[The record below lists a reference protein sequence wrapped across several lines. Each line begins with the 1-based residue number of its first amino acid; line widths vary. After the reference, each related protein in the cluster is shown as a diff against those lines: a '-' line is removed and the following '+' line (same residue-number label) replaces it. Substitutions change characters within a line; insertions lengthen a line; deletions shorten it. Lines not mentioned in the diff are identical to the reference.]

1 LIIILNDTE
10 EGVIDM
16 IQKKICMLGSFAVGK
31 TSLVRRFVE
40 NMFSDKYMT
49 TIGVKIE
56 KKVIEIKQRSLTLV
70 IWDIAGENGFHQI
83 QGTYLR
89 GMSGYIL
96 VVDKTRTSTLDIALN
111 IQKTVGQ
118 AFQNVPYILL
128 VNKMDLTGQW
138 DVQES
143 AIDKLHQEGWD
154 VFRTSAKTGQNVEEA
169 FNRLS
174 VKLLEE

>member
-1 LIIILNDTE
+1 
-10 EGVIDM
+10 M

-56 KKVIEIKQRSLTLV
+56 KKIVDIEQQSLTLI
-70 IWDIAGENGFHQI
+70 IWDVAGENGFHQI
-83 QGTYLR
+83 QSTYLR

-96 VVDKTRTSTLDIALN
+96 VADKTRISTLDTVIN
-111 IQKTVGQ
+111 IHKTVGQ
-118 AFQNVPYILL
+118 AFHDVPFVL
-128 VNKMDLTGQW
+128 VMNKMDLSGQW

-154 VFRTSAKTGQNVEEA
+154 IFRTSAKTGQNVEEA
-169 FNRLS
+169 FNQLA
-174 VKLLEE
+174 VKMLEK

>member
-1 LIIILNDTE
+1 
-10 EGVIDM
+10 M

-56 KKVIEIKQRSLTLV
+56 KKLIEIKQQNLTLV

-83 QGTYLR
+83 QSTYLR

-96 VVDKTRTSTLDIALN
+96 VVDKTRTSTLDIALK

-138 DVQES
+138 DIQES
-143 AIDKLHQEGWD
+143 IIDKMQQESWD
-154 VFRTSAKTGQNVEEA
+154 IFRTSAKTGQSVEEA
-169 FNRLS
+169 FDRLA
-174 VKLLEE
+174 VKMLDQ

>member
-1 LIIILNDTE
+1 
-10 EGVIDM
+10 M

-49 TIGVKIE
+49 TIGVKID
-56 KKVIEIKQRSLTLV
+56 KKIINIQQQSLTLI

-96 VVDKTRTSTLDIALN
+96 VADKTRISTLDTAIN
-111 IQKTVGQ
+111 IHKTVGQ
-118 AFQNVPYILL
+118 AFHDVPYLLL

-138 DVQES
+138 DIQES
-143 AIDKLHQEGWD
+143 AIDKLSQEGWD

-169 FNRLS
+169 FNQLA
-174 VKLLEE
+174 VKMLEQ

>member
-1 LIIILNDTE
+1 
-10 EGVIDM
+10 M

-49 TIGVKIE
+49 TIGVKID
-56 KKVIEIKQRSLTLV
+56 KKMIDIQQQSLTLV

-83 QGTYLR
+83 HGTYLR

-96 VVDKTRTSTLDIALN
+96 VADKTRTSTLDTVIN

-118 AFQNVPYILL
+118 AFHNVPCVLL
-128 VNKMDLTGQW
+128 MNKMDLTGQW
-138 DVQES
+138 DVEES
-143 AIDKLHQEGWD
+143 TIDKMQQEGWD
-154 VFRTSAKTGQNVEEA
+154 IFRTSAKTGQNVEEA
-169 FNRLS
+169 FN
-174 VKLLEE
+174 KLAVRMLEK

>member
-1 LIIILNDTE
+1 
-10 EGVIDM
+10 M

-49 TIGVKIE
+49 TIGVKID
-56 KKVIEIKQRSLTLV
+56 KKIINIQQQSLTLI

-96 VVDKTRTSTLDIALN
+96 VADKTRTSTLDNVIN
-111 IQKTVGQ
+111 IHKTVGQ
-118 AFQNVPYILL
+118 AFHNVPCVLL
-128 VNKMDLTGQW
+128 MNKMDLTGQW
-138 DVQES
+138 DIQES
-143 AIDKLHQEGWD
+143 TIDKMQQEGCD
-154 VFRTSAKTGQNVEEA
+154 IFKTSAKTGQNVEEA
-169 FNRLS
+169 FNRLAL
-174 VKLLEE
+174 KMLEP

>member
-1 LIIILNDTE
+1 
-10 EGVIDM
+10 M

-31 TSLVRRFVE
+31 SSLVRRFVE
-40 NMFSDKYMT
+40 NMFSEKYMT

-56 KKVIEIKQRSLTLV
+56 KKVIDLKNQSLTLV

-96 VVDKTRTSTLDIALN
+96 VADKTRTGTLDTVIN
-111 IQKTVGQ
+111 IHKTVGQ
-118 AFQNVPYILL
+118 AFRDVPFVLL
-128 VNKMDLTGQW
+128 MNKMDLTGQW

-143 AIDKLHQEGWD
+143 AIDKLSHEGWD
-154 VFRTSAKTGQNVEEA
+154 VFKTSAKTGENVEEA
-169 FNRLS
+169 FNRLAL
-174 VKLLEE
+174 KMLEK

>member
-1 LIIILNDTE
+1 MN
-10 EGVIDM
+10 
-16 IQKKICMLGSFAVGK
+16 QKKICMLGSFAVGK

-40 NMFSDKYMT
+40 NMFSDKYIT
-49 TIGVKIE
+49 TIGVKID
-56 KKVIEIKQRSLTLV
+56 KKIIDLKSQSLTLV

-83 QGTYLR
+83 HGTYLR

-96 VVDKTRTSTLDIALN
+96 VADKTRTSTLDTVIN

-118 AFQNVPYILL
+118 VFRDVPSVLIM
-128 VNKMDLTGQW
+128 NKMDLTGQW

-143 AIDKLHQEGWD
+143 AIDRLSQEGWD

-169 FNRLS
+169 FNRLAS
-174 VKLLEE
+174 QMLEK